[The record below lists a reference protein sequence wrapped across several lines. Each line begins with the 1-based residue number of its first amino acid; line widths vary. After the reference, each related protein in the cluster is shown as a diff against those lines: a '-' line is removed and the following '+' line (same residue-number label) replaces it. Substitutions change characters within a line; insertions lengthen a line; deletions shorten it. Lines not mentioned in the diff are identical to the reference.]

1 MGRKDIT
8 QKSFFENA
16 KHFADIMNVAFFD
29 GEVVLTAEELLLENS
44 ALQMA
49 DENSVIERIRD
60 VVKKHTKDGVQFAI
74 YILESQSEVDYSMLI
89 RVMVEESMAYQKQV
103 REIQKR
109 NVLAKKKLSKQEF
122 LSKFRKADR
131 LTPIY
136 TLVLYWGDAEWDAAT
151 TLREIV
157 DVHTDNPKLEKKLLE
172 LLPRYSIRVYDLNK
186 HKEFHKFQTSLKTIF
201 EFYSNR
207 KDGNKLKCYMREHMS
222 EIRGLD
228 EESKFLVATLLKE
241 RRLVS
246 QLNEA
251 NEKDEREET
260 DMCQAIEEL
269 IEEGRIEG
277 QKKVLLEML
286 KELGDI
292 DDVIR
297 KKIQKENDSNN
308 IMEWC
313 KIAMKIKTISDFRK
327 VM

>member
-1 MGRKDIT
+1 
-8 QKSFFENA
+8 
-16 KHFADIMNVAFFD
+16 
-29 GEVVLTAEELLLENS
+29 
-44 ALQMA
+44 
-49 DENSVIERIRD
+49 
-60 VVKKHTKDGVQFAI
+60 
-74 YILESQSEVDYSMLI
+74 
-89 RVMVEESMAYQKQV
+89 
-103 REIQKR
+103 
-109 NVLAKKKLSKQEF
+109 
-122 LSKFRKADR
+122 
-131 LTPIY
+131 
-136 TLVLYWGDAEWDAAT
+136 
-151 TLREIV
+151 
-157 DVHTDNPKLEKKLLE
+157 
-172 LLPRYSIRVYDLNK
+172 
-186 HKEFHKFQTSLKTIF
+186 
-201 EFYSNR
+201 
-207 KDGNKLKCYMREHMS
+207 MS
-222 EIRGLD
+222 EIRGLE

-260 DMCQAIEEL
+260 DRCQAIEEL